1 MKEVHPGLWVGSQ
14 ADYEEI
20 FDHHK
25 DREWAIV
32 HAAKDPF
39 HRQALGYAG
48 RAAPKDHPDYLFVS
62 KPGKL
67 ILNLIDAADPKYVPK
82 EIIHRALDFIDENLA
97 KGQKVLVHCNQGG
110 SRAPTI
116 AMLYLG
122 YCAQLPFDF
131 EEAEAKFLES
141 YPDYKPAAGMR
152 GFACEH
158 WAPIRNSALVMP
170 CPQ

>member
-25 DREWAIV
+25 DAEWAIV
-32 HAAKDPF
+32 HACKEPH
-39 HRQALGYAG
+39 HREALGYAG

-67 ILNLIDAADPKYVPK
+67 ILNLIDAADPKYVPR
-82 EIIHRALDFIDENLA
+82 EIIRRAIDFIDENLA

-116 AMLYLG
+116 AMLWMVFDRR
-122 YCAQLPFDF
+122 LPVEF
-131 EEAEAKFLES
+131 EEAEKKFLEL
-141 YPDYKPAAGMR
+141 YPGYEPAAGMR
-152 GFACEH
+152 GFARENWDH
-158 WAPIRNSALVMP
+158 YRTLGG
-170 CPQ
+170 